1 MARIELTRRAILD
14 IADIEQYSLKEWGP
28 RVADEYLVD
37 LSAALERL
45 GESPQL
51 LRERPEIFPR
61 LRFYRVRKHF
71 LVGDVI
77 GDKLP
82 TLGLGEPIGEAVK
95 ALEAAPA
102 VMVLDAGH
110 PVAVVTRSDVLRTVG
125 AANDDATDERGARP

>member
-77 GDKLP
+77 GDRILVLTVVHGSMDLP
-82 TLGLGEPIGEAVK
+82 KRLAELEPLL
-95 ALEAAPA
+95 LEE
-102 VMVLDAGH
+102 VELLH
-110 PVAVVTRSDVLRTVG
+110 RRI
-125 AANDDATDERGARP
+125 AREEP